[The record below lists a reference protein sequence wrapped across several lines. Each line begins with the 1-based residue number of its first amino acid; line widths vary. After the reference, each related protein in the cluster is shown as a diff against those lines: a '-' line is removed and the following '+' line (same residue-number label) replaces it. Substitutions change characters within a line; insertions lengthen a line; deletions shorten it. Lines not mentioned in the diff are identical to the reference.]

1 MMEVVVTAGAV
12 MCKAPVIVTINKS
25 TPEVRN
31 MMLKGF
37 CFVCCAGIT
46 NFDLLG
52 NYGRLEW
59 LGNFQLVLSYNLV
72 FAIATVICLTTK
84 FTASVRTA
92 LIDGLLQ
99 SAKHAVRKIHRSH
112 SHHPPPFT
120 RLKDD

>member
-1 MMEVVVTAGAV
+1 M
-12 MCKAPVIVTINKS
+12 S
-25 TPEVRN
+25 
-31 MMLKGF
+31 
-37 CFVCCAGIT
+37 VCSGIT

-59 LGNFQLVLSYNLV
+59 LGNFYLVLLYNLV

-92 LIDGLLQ
+92 LIDGILQ
-99 SAKHAVRKIHRSH
+99 SANYAVHRVQRSN
-112 SHHPPPFT
+112 SLHPPVT

>member
-1 MMEVVVTAGAV
+1 MASSCYFHLYCV
-12 MCKAPVIVTINKS
+12 KAAAELECMS
-25 TPEVRN
+25 
-31 MMLKGF
+31 
-37 CFVCCAGIT
+37 VCSGIT

-59 LGNFQLVLSYNLV
+59 LGNFYLVLLYNLV

-99 SAKHAVRKIHRSH
+99 SAKHAVHRVQRSN
-112 SHHPPPFT
+112 SLYPPVT
-120 RLKDD
+120 HVKDD